1 MAYSRGFRVGLVYAR
16 RFRRW
21 MISEGKGGG
30 VAGDSESSELSAIN
44 RATLAVFMARPTH
57 SISTSLVFVK
67 QNGPA
72 TKYIEDTFGLL

>member
-1 MAYSRGFRVGLVYAR
+1 M
-16 RFRRW
+16 
-21 MISEGKGGG
+21 KGGG
-30 VAGDSESSELSAIN
+30 VAGDSESAIN